1 MPRGKTKTLD
11 QIESMKAKAVKFLRD
26 VVGDP
31 SRADEFEEMTP
42 KEYAEHKHVQIV
54 NPARGRKGI
63 AMAKLTRDEL
73 EARIDELEEE
83 NQALS
88 EKLDSIAE
96 IAAVSE
102 EDEDEDE

>member
-1 MPRGKTKTLD
+1 M
-11 QIESMKAKAVKFLRD
+11 QAKAVRFLRD
-26 VVGDP
+26 VVNDAD
-31 SRADEFEEMTP
+31 RADQFEDMTP
-42 KEYAEHKHVQIV
+42 EEYARHKRIQIV

-63 AMAKLTRDEL
+63 AMARPTRDEL

-88 EKLDSIAE
+88 EKLDSISE

-102 EDEDEDE
+102 DDEYEEEDDDDESGE